1 MSNPNDA
8 FQKLEEKVLRIAE
21 ILKRT
26 QEEKRTLQR
35 ELDQF
40 KSGSKEE
47 GKRVAALEK
56 EVESLREER
65 DEIRERVE
73 KIIQQIDVLTTP
85 EAGG

>member
-1 MSNPNDA
+1 MSNPNDP

-21 ILKRT
+21 VLKRA
-26 QEEKRTLQR
+26 QEEKLALQR

-40 KSGSKEE
+40 KSGSKEDS
-47 GKRVAALEK
+47 KRVAALEK
-56 EVESLREER
+56 ELVALREER
-65 DEIRERVE
+65 DEVRARVE